1 VLLIG
6 DSTAM
11 ALSEGLL
18 GWADGRPAQ
27 VQVASLARPGCGLL
41 HTSRMS
47 GVQGERIARGCVEAF
62 DGELPSVLDAQPPDV
77 VVVMVTLPDVIE
89 RMWADD
95 EGLLRSNDPRYVDR
109 RRAEYADFADTL
121 RAAGVSQVVW
131 VVPPRPT
138 ERWLQS
144 AVNPVRDDEWA
155 AFVAAIQ
162 EVAAREPAGKRVV
175 RLDEWMRAIEPPD
188 GSMRPDGLHL
198 TPAAAT
204 VVMDRF
210 IGPLLLSTAGR

>member
-1 VLLIG
+1 MAVLLGGGRSG
-6 DSTAM
+6 DDMTLGRYRAMSPDELLTA
-11 ALSEGLL
+11 
-18 GWADGRPAQ
+18 W
-27 VQVASLARPGCGLL
+27 
-41 HTSRMS
+41 
-47 GVQGERIARGCVEAF
+47 
-62 DGELPSVLDAQPPDV
+62 
-77 VVVMVTLPDVIE
+77 
-89 RMWADD
+89 
-95 EGLLRSNDPRYVDR
+95 RSNR
-109 RRAEYADFADTL
+109 DTL

-162 EVAAREPAGKRVV
+162 EVAAREPAGNRVV
-175 RLDEWMRAIEPPD
+175 RLDEWMRANEPTD

-198 TPAAAT
+198 TPAAAA